1 MRAQIINLKTFIKIS
16 TISISLLFLSGCN
29 NAEAIDEEKEPE
41 VIAIPVEVA
50 SVSNG
55 AINSSYVTTS
65 ILEPQQEA
73 DVISKAAGIIEKLYV
88 EEGQF
93 VNAGDLLAEIDPE
106 RFQLNLEKV
115 KSELASIELE
125 LNRINKV
132 HTQQLVSTDTFDKLK
147 WQFEVAKSNVKIAEL
162 NLKET
167 KIFAPISGFISKRYV
182 KEGNLVEQFQRQ
194 KLFHIVNQ
202 TILEST
208 INLPEQ
214 ELSKLEVNQSAT
226 LTFTALPDTTVNAY
240 VERISP
246 VIDSDTGTFSVK
258 LLVKNDDATLK
269 AGMFAQVKLIYDVHS
284 NTKLLPKKALISMD
298 NKHTVFAIKDNK
310 ALKTLVTIGYE
321 DDAFVEII
329 AGLESNDTVVVT
341 GQNNLKDQAVI
352 EIIDAI

>member
-1 MRAQIINLKTFIKIS
+1 MRAPTVNFKTFIHASAIS
-16 TISISLLFLSGCN
+16 VAFILLSGCN
-29 NAEAIDEEKEPE
+29 NAEAINEEKEAE
-41 VIAIPVEVA
+41 IIAIPVEVA
-50 SVSNG
+50 SIANG
-55 AINSSYVTTS
+55 AISSSYVTTS
-65 ILEPQQEA
+65 VLEPQQEA

-88 EEGQF
+88 EEGQY
-93 VNAGDLLAEIDPE
+93 VNAGDILAEIEPE

-115 KSELASIELE
+115 KAELASIELE
-125 LNRINKV
+125 LSRINKV

-147 WQFEVAKSNVKIAEL
+147 WQYEVAKSNVKIAEL

-167 KIFAPISGFISKRYV
+167 KIFAPISGYISKRYV

-214 ELSKLEVNQSAT
+214 ELSKLKVNQSAT
-226 LTFTALPDTTVNAY
+226 LTFTALPDVMVNAH

-258 LLVKNDDATLK
+258 LIINNEKTNLK
-269 AGMFAQVKLIYDVHS
+269 AGMFAQVKLIYDVHT

-298 NKHTVFAIKDNK
+298 NKHTVYAVKDNK
-310 ALKTLVTIGYE
+310 AQKTLVTIGYE
-321 DDAFVEII
+321 DDAYVEII
-329 AGLESNDTVVVT
+329 AGLEQNDTVVIT

-352 EIIDAI
+352 EIIDTI